1 MIQVSINP
9 EELKIVRDWQ
19 QFLIE
24 LNEFQVV
31 EALERIA
38 DVDLPSPEKLMNE
51 HQYDGESLYNLELAA
66 RVMVQKLLSFA
77 DDIKEY
83 NK

>member
-1 MIQVSINP
+1 MIKVSINP
-9 EELKIVRDWQ
+9 EELKIERDWQ

-31 EALERIA
+31 EALDGASRVE
-38 DVDLPSPEKLMNE
+38 LPSPEKLMSD
-51 HQYDGESLYNLELAA
+51 HHYDGESLHQLELAFRSLA
-66 RVMVQKLLSFA
+66 QKLEKMA
-77 DDIKEY
+77 NDIEEY